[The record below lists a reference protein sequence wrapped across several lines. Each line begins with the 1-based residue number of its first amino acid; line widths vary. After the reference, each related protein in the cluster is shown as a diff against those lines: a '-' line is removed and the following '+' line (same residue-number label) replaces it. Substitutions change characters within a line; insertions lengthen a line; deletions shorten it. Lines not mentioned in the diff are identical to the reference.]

1 MISVLRRFRLHI
13 SDDERRQQLVNH
25 YLYTAIYTSAVK
37 QYCQRHVLGL
47 QKQACTSAIEHK
59 TQIYIQEYRKIITSR
74 NTRFM

>member
-25 YLYTAIYTSAVK
+25 YLYTAMYTSTVK
-37 QYCQRHVLGL
+37 QYCQHHVLGL